1 MKRMSLQN
9 ARYCAD
15 LDKELVCNAIGI
27 DEATLANWEDGTELP
42 TIEQAFDLSKL
53 YGMPLDLIGF
63 SKEDNDIVYDHTALR
78 KQILKK
84 FGSIEAFA
92 RVIEMKPTAL
102 EKRLRNKKSFGCDD
116 LIRIKD
122 ELELSSDEIK
132 ECFFT
137 RYYSPL
143 IPICKFISMLSA
155 DEYNL
160 LVKLIA
166 HGYKGPDLEGV

>member
-63 SKEDNDIVYDHTALR
+63 TKEDNRIVFDTYELR
-78 KQILKK
+78 KQILRKY
-84 FGSIEAFA
+84 GSIEDFA
-92 RVIEMKPTAL
+92 KAIEMKPSIL
-102 EKRLRNKKSFGCDD
+102 KNRLKMKTEFTYNEMM
-116 LIRIKD
+116 RIKE
-122 ELELSSDEIK
+122 ELELSGNEMK
-132 ECFFT
+132 KYFLT
-137 RYYSPL
+137 KYYSPL
-143 IPICKFISMLSA
+143 IPICKFIAMLSA

-160 LVKLIA
+160 LVKLIE
-166 HGYKGPDLEGV
+166 HGYKGPDLEEV